1 MMARVRS
8 GLPMYEFA
16 NDPMSALV
24 DWDRLQP
31 GDIVFCDTMD
41 KAAEVRKG
49 NAASHV
55 GIFVREGQMVNA
67 LNEDRGVITSDPF
80 SDYFTPRY
88 LGARPL
94 V

>member
-1 MMARVRS
+1 MARVSS

-16 NDPMSALV
+16 NDPMGAPV

-31 GDIVFCDTMD
+31 GDIVFFDTLD
-41 KAAEVRKG
+41 GAEVRKG
-49 NAASHV
+49 NAASHA